1 MIIANM
7 LFVARQLLSMCLEE
21 THALQMMQIILSAK
35 AFNMESS
42 PLKYPNFLPFFRE
55 ITARETPAD

>member
-1 MIIANM
+1 
-7 LFVARQLLSMCLEE
+7 MCLEE

>member
-1 MIIANM
+1 
-7 LFVARQLLSMCLEE
+7 MCLEE

-42 PLKYPNFLPFFRE
+42 PLKYPIFLPFFRE